1 MRSLL
6 LDCTTIYEC
15 GFSFTVISG
24 SNKIYTSINT
34 YNIRK
39 NHWLCILQS
48 YILKLAKPLA
58 TTEAMRNKAV
68 LLFVYWNFWINS
80 RKRTKKNACGRTTDG
95 KKSNLVQEILQNIVP
110 FFGVPI
116 EHQVTT
122 HDVGVIAGK
131 LRFNEGLR
139 DILPMLCDK
148 HQTRHGCT
156 DIFCGLQIVGEH
168 CIAEQL
174 TADPVRR
181 TTGNIKQVLQFI
193 RFHLMLNHD
202 TGGILAE
209 ELTASL

>member
-39 NHWLCILQS
+39 NHWLRILQS

-80 RKRTKKNACGRTTDG
+80 RKRTKKPPVEEPQTVRNQILFRKSSRT
-95 KKSNLVQEILQNIVP
+95 L
-110 FFGVPI
+110 
-116 EHQVTT
+116 
-122 HDVGVIAGK
+122 
-131 LRFNEGLR
+131 
-139 DILPMLCDK
+139 
-148 HQTRHGCT
+148 
-156 DIFCGLQIVGEH
+156 
-168 CIAEQL
+168 
-174 TADPVRR
+174 
-181 TTGNIKQVLQFI
+181 
-193 RFHLMLNHD
+193 FHFS
-202 TGGILAE
+202 GY
-209 ELTASL
+209 S